1 MTGFEY
7 VLIPLI
13 AFLAYLLKAM
23 TGFGPA
29 IVLISLGSLF
39 LPAYSIVATSAILDI
54 LAGIVLLKVDWEDGV
69 YRYWLPLAVAIVI
82 GTVAGALLL
91 KIFSPEG
98 FHFILSI
105 AITVIGVWFLFG
117 RANLDEGKLRSHL
130 PERCTGGDKGFT
142 LLGGFCGGMFGI
154 SGPPIIWHFGRQF
167 TKRAFRQVLVPVFVV
182 AAVARSGMYSIIG
195 IVDLQVIKYVA
206 IAVPGLFL
214 GIFLGNRIFFKISE
228 VMFGR
233 VVGII
238 LVIIGVK
245 HFF

>member
-7 VLIPLI
+7 ILIPLI

-29 IVLISLGSLF
+29 IVLISFGSLF

-54 LAGIVLLKVDWEDGV
+54 IAGIVLLKVDWKDGS

-82 GTVAGALLL
+82 GTVAGAFLI
-91 KIFSPEG
+91 KIVSPEG

-105 AITVIGVWFLFG
+105 AIIVIGLWFIFG
-117 RANLDEGKLRSHL
+117 RTNVEEGKLRCDL
-130 PERCTGGDKGFT
+130 PKRCTRGDTGFT
-142 LLGGFCGGMFGI
+142 FLGGFCGGMFGI
-154 SGPPIIWHFGRQF
+154 SGPPIIWNFGRQF

-182 AAVARSGMYSIIG
+182 AAVARSGMYSLLG
-195 IVDLQVIKYVA
+195 IVDLQVMKYVA
-206 IAVPGLFL
+206 FAVPGLFL
-214 GIFLGNRIFFKISE
+214 GIFIGNRIFFKISE
-228 VMFGR
+228 ILFGR
-233 VVGII
+233 IVGAI
-238 LVIIGVK
+238 LIIIGVK